1 LEKYFCNTI
10 NSNIN
15 IERKD
20 NSLNYKKD
28 RVENINIAYIGGG
41 SRGWAWTLMGDLALE
56 EKLSGN
62 VRLYDID
69 NNASYDNEIIGNN
82 VTKKINAKGKWKYN
96 AVKSL
101 KEALTGVDFVL
112 ISILPGT
119 FDEME
124 SDVHLPEKYGIYQ
137 SVGDT
142 VGPGGII
149 RALRTI
155 PMFVEIVEAIKKYS
169 PNAWVIN
176 FTNPMSICVRTLY
189 KVFPEIHAYGCCH
202 EVFHTQE
209 LLIDM
214 LKDMK
219 NITGIKREDIKV
231 NILGI
236 NHFTWLDEATYQGI
250 DLISLYEK
258 FVDKY
263 YRDGFTKGSTN
274 HWMNSFWHSA
284 EKVKFDLYKR
294 YGLIAAAGD
303 RHLAEFVPSSWYLKD
318 PETVE
323 KWEFH
328 LTPVSWRKEHK
339 KELIEKAKRLVNGK
353 EEFKIEPS
361 GEEAVKQIKAILGLE
376 DLVTNVNLPN
386 LGQLTD
392 FPKNV
397 IVETNALFRKNSVKP
412 IAAGSFPKEIHN
424 MEMTHVLNQETVVEA
439 VLNEDIEK
447 VFRAFLNDPLVIGAS
462 LDRNDARE
470 LFDNMVKNT
479 KEYIPWIK

>member
-1 LEKYFCNTI
+1 M
-10 NSNIN
+10 
-15 IERKD
+15 
-20 NSLNYKKD
+20 NYKKD
-28 RVENINIAYIGGG
+28 KVENINIAYIGGG
-41 SRGWAWTLMGDLALE
+41 SRGWAWTLMADLALE

-62 VRLYDID
+62 IRLYDID
-69 NNASYDNEIIGNN
+69 NNAAYDNEIIGNR
-82 VTKKINAKGKWKYN
+82 VTKKNGAKGKWTYS

-101 KEALTGVDFVL
+101 KEALTDTDFVL

-142 VGPGGII
+142 VGPGGIA

-155 PMFVEIVEAIKKYS
+155 PMFVEITEAIKKYS

-176 FTNPMSICVRTLY
+176 FTNPMSVCVRTLY
-189 KVFPEIHAYGCCH
+189 KVFPGIKAYGCCH

-219 NITGIKREDIKV
+219 NTTGIKREDIKV

-236 NHFTWLDEATYQGI
+236 NHFTWLNETSYQGM
-250 DLISLYEK
+250 DLMPIYKE
-258 FVDKY
+258 FVNKY
-263 YRDGFTKGSTN
+263 YEDGFQKGSTN
-274 HWMNSFWHSA
+274 HWMNSYWHSA
-284 EKVKFDLYKR
+284 EKVKFDLFKR
-294 YGLIAAAGD
+294 YELIAAAGD
-303 RHLAEFVPSSWYLKD
+303 RHLAEFFPSNWYLKD
-318 PETVE
+318 PETAA
-323 KWEFH
+323 KWKFR
-328 LTPVSWRKEHK
+328 LTPVSWRKNHK
-339 KELIEKAKRLVNGK
+339 KELIEKAERLVNGE
-353 EEFKIEPS
+353 EEFEIKAS
-361 GEEAVKQIKAILGLE
+361 GEEAVEQIKAILGLE

-386 LGQLTD
+386 LGQLND

-397 IVETNALFRKNSVKP
+397 IVETNALFRKNTVKP
-412 IAAGSFPKEIHN
+412 IAAGALPKEIHN
-424 MEMTHVLNQETVVEA
+424 IEMTHILNQETVVEA
-439 VLNEDIEK
+439 VLNKDIDK
-447 VFRAFLNDPLVIGAS
+447 VFRAFLNDPLVIGAA

-479 KEYIPWIK
+479 KKYIPWIK

>member
-1 LEKYFCNTI
+1 MKY
-10 NSNIN
+10 
-15 IERKD
+15 RKD
-20 NSLNYKKD
+20 K
-28 RVENINIAYIGGG
+28 VEDINIAYIGGG
-41 SRGWAWTLMGDLALE
+41 SNGWGWTLIGDLAIE
-56 EKLSGN
+56 ERLSGN
-62 VRLYDID
+62 IRLYDID
-69 NNASYDNEIIGNN
+69 YDASCNNEIIGNMIS
-82 VTKKINAKGKWKYN
+82 KKDEAKGKWKYN

-155 PMFVEIVEAIKKYS
+155 PMFVEITEAIKKYS

-176 FTNPMSICVRTLY
+176 FTNPMSICVKTLY
-189 KVFPEIHAYGCCH
+189 QVFPEIHAYGCCH
-202 EVFHTQE
+202 EVFHTQQ

-263 YRDGFTKGSTN
+263 YKEGFTKGDSN
-274 HWMNSFWHSA
+274 FWINSSYWDSV
-284 EKVKFDLYKR
+284 EKVKFDLFKR

-318 PETVE
+318 PKTVE
-323 KWEFH
+323 KWGFH
-328 LTPVSWRKEHK
+328 LTPVSWRKTNQ
-339 KELIEKAKRLVNGK
+339 KELKEKAQRLVNGK
-353 EEFKIEPS
+353 EEFEIEPS
-361 GEEAVKQIKAILGLE
+361 GEEGVRQMKAILGLE
-376 DLVTNVNLPN
+376 DLITNVNLPN
-386 LGQLTD
+386 KGQLTD

-412 IAAGSFPKEIHN
+412 ITAGSFSKEIHN

-479 KEYIPWIK
+479 KKYIPWIK